1 MVCYC
6 NYSEKGK
13 RDKVKKKKCGPF
25 PDLGNIGLCTCSK
38 GSYTCIIVCLIL
50 SKSAAQKIFK
60 PLFNFIMSIQGKL
73 TRMLVFIEKKNISL
87 FFKMYLVYRYLL
99 KSIHIC

>member
-38 GSYTCIIVCLIL
+38 GSYTCIGMDFTVCVL
-50 SKSAAQKIFK
+50 SYQSQQLRKFLS
-60 PLFNFIMSIQGKL
+60 LYL
-73 TRMLVFIEKKNISL
+73 ISL
-87 FFKMYLVYRYLL
+87 CQSKE
-99 KSIHIC
+99 SSQGC